1 MSNRVSFEIMP
12 TFTVENFYF
21 QVRPENNT
29 ESMDLWPAISSKAAA
44 AFPAPI
50 VNFQLRSN
58 PAGVTNRLSKEE
70 HETDGHDVSIF
81 VRMC

>member
-1 MSNRVSFEIMP
+1 MSNRVSFEIIP
-12 TFTVENFYF
+12 TLTVENYCF
-21 QVRPENNT
+21 QVRPEKNT

-44 AFPAPI
+44 AFLAAG

-58 PAGVTNRLSKEE
+58 PRGVTNRLSKED

-81 VRMC
+81 VY

>member
-1 MSNRVSFEIMP
+1 M
-12 TFTVENFYF
+12 
-21 QVRPENNT
+21 

-58 PAGVTNRLSKEE
+58 PTGVTNRLSKEE